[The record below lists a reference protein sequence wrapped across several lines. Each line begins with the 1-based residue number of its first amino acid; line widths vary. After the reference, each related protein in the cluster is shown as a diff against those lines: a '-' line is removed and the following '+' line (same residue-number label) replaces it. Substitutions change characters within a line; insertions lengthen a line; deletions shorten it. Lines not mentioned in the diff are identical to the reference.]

1 MSVENNAGRWEAET
15 MKEIVLA
22 HLKEQRRARRWKIFF
37 RLLFAAYIAAAAYLM
52 LKDADPERAIV
63 AQRHVAVVDV
73 RGEIASGSSK
83 AASADHIIKGL
94 RAAFDAENA
103 VAVVLRINSPGGSP
117 VQSAQVYRAIQ
128 RLKAEHPNRPV
139 YAVAEDIAASGAY
152 YIAAAADK
160 IYADP
165 SSLVGSVGVIMG
177 GFGFSGVMDKVGI
190 ERRVYTAGEHKAF
203 MDPFSQENPDTIA
216 HAQTLLADIHKEFI
230 DAVRKGRG
238 DRVKGTDEEV
248 FNGLIWTGNQAL
260 EIGLIDGLG
269 SVREI
274 AMEEF
279 GVDKLISYSHSP
291 NPLERLADRM
301 AASFSGEVKESLL
314 GNWQLR

>member
-15 MKEIVLA
+15 IKEIVLA

-37 RLLFAAYIAAAAYLM
+37 RVLFAAYIAGALLM
-52 LKDADPERAIV
+52 MMKGTDSKKATAE
-63 AQRHVAVVDV
+63 QSHVAVVDV
-73 RGEIASGSSK
+73 RGEIASGNSVD
-83 AASADHIIKGL
+83 ASADHIIKGL

-103 VAVVLRINSPGGSP
+103 VAVALRINSPGGSP
-117 VQSAQVYRAIQ
+117 VQSAQVYREIK
-128 RLKAEHPNRPV
+128 RLKAEHPTRPM
-139 YAVAEDIAASGAY
+139 YAFAEDIAASGAY
-152 YIAAAADK
+152 YIASAADK
-160 IYADP
+160 VYADP

-177 GFGFSGVMDKVGI
+177 GFGFSDIMGKVGI

-203 MDPFSQENPDTIA
+203 MDPFSQENPRTIA
-216 HAQTLLADIHKEFI
+216 HAQTLLDDIHKEFI
-230 DAVRKGRG
+230 SAVRQGRG
-238 DRVKGTDEEV
+238 ERVKGSDAEV

-260 EIGLIDGLG
+260 ALGLVDGLG

-274 AMEEF
+274 AMKEF
-279 GVDKLISYSHSP
+279 GVDNLISYSHAP